1 MYVMWKLYT
10 YIDPFSFFEIVPR
23 RDLQHIQF
31 YFVYALLLLM
41 TPSCLAEG
49 KRSDSRRPS
58 F

>member
-10 YIDPFSFFEIVPR
+10 YIDPFSFEIVPS
-23 RDLQHIQF
+23 RDLQHVQF

-41 TPSCLAEG
+41 TPSYLAEG